1 LFNQSYR
8 SGLLNLKDTRMAKD
22 SMIDKI
28 KYVQDTLY
36 VISGKWKLL
45 ILMSMYD
52 GTNRFRDLQRSIP
65 QITTRVLSKELK
77 ELEAN
82 KLIVRTVHDTYPITI
97 KYTLTPYGHSL
108 TPVVEEMIKWGR
120 THRKKISGK

>member
-1 LFNQSYR
+1 M
-8 SGLLNLKDTRMAKD
+8 TT
-22 SMIDKI
+22 KI

-36 VISGKWKLL
+36 VISGKWKLP

-65 QITTRVLSKELK
+65 HITTRVLSKELK
-77 ELEAN
+77 ELESN

-97 KYTLTPYGHSL
+97 EYTLTPYSYSL
-108 TPVVEEMIKWGR
+108 TPVVDEMIKWGKQ
-120 THRKKISGK
+120 HRKKITGR